1 MPETFNDHNRR
12 VPTSE
17 SVVEMYSHDRNGL
30 ITDCENISIELS
42 RNEDSTGDVGQT
54 R

>member
-1 MPETFNDHNRR
+1 MPETFNNHYRR
-12 VPTSE
+12 VQLLNQL
-17 SVVEMYSHDRNGL
+17 VEMYLHDRNGL